1 MINKIKDLLEKSEA
15 DGYKIVEVRTSSE
28 ELFYVKKD
36 LDTERTKDVQ
46 HFKVTVYKDFEEEG
60 VKYTGS
66 SSFDVHPTM
75 KEEELKKIVDDG
87 IYAAGLVKNEYYEL
101 PKKSEDNVK
110 EVTSKFSSMELSK
123 WMPKLAEALYLN
135 DTEEKGGI
143 NSAEIFLDKNYK
155 RIVMS
160 NGTDVNWES
169 YSGMIEF
176 ITTWKETEE
185 IELYKMLTFSDYDPE
200 YISESVRE
208 MILLAKERAK
218 ASKTVASG
226 KYKIIL
232 KGEPVKEVLS
242 YYAYVSSADAVYNK
256 ISNYKIDSSIQGNN
270 VEGDKINLVLDPYL
284 KNSVHSSPFDNDGI
298 ALKKVSVIE
307 EGKLKIYH
315 GDFKNS
321 YYLKNKTTGNIGNFI
336 VSEGSRAISDMEK
349 EPYLELV
356 TFSDFQIDPVT
367 GNFGGEIRLGWYFDG
382 KTTIPVT
389 GGSLSGNIKDIHSN
403 MYLSKELQ
411 SQDGF
416 VGPEAIE
423 MFDMTIAGK

>member
-1 MINKIKDLLEKSEA
+1 MIYRIKNLLEKSEA
-15 DGYKIVEVRTSSE
+15 DAYKIVEVKTSSE
-28 ELFYVKKD
+28 ELFFVKKD
-36 LDTERTKDVQ
+36 LDTERTKDVA
-46 HFKVTVYKDFEEEG
+46 HFKVTVYKDFEENG
-60 VKYTGS
+60 VKYKGS

-75 KEEELKKIVDDG
+75 KEEEIRKVIDDG
-87 IYAAGLVKNEYYEL
+87 IYAAGFVKNEYYEL
-101 PKKSEDNVK
+101 PEKSQDNVK
-110 EVTSKFSSMELSK
+110 EITSKFLSMELSK
-123 WMPKLAEALYLN
+123 WMPKLAQALYLN
-135 DTEEKGGI
+135 DTEERGGI

-160 NGTDVNWES
+160 NGTDASFES

-185 IELYKMLTFSDYDPE
+185 IELYKMLTFSDYDPK
-200 YISESVRE
+200 YISDSVKE
-208 MILLAKERAK
+208 MISLAKERAK
-218 ASKTVASG
+218 ACETVNSG

-242 YYAYVSSADAVYNK
+242 YYAYASSADAVYNK
-256 ISNYKIDSSIQGNN
+256 ISNYRIGASIQGEN
-270 VEGDKINLVLDPYL
+270 VKGDKINLKLDPYL
-284 KNSVHSSPFDNDGI
+284 KNSVHSAPFDNDGI
-298 ALKKVSVIE
+298 VLKNVSVIE
-307 EGKLKIYH
+307 DGKLKTYH

-321 YYLKNKTTGNIGNFI
+321 YYLKNKPTGKIGNFV
-336 VSEGSRAISDMEK
+336 VSSGSKSISDMEK

-356 TFSDFQIDPVT
+356 TFSDFQMDPVT

-389 GGSLSGNIKDIHSN
+389 GGSLSGNIKDIYSN

-423 MFDMTIAGK
+423 MFDMIVAGK